1 MPSCSHYVKSQNAKV
16 HDVILRMISSLSGC
30 IILCRLSC
38 WLRWRLGMVFRKWLV
53 RCADKS
59 QVIRLDL
66 AVGIFLKD
74 LILKKNTPKIEL
86 CHLFCQK
93 LIKKNKAFQCHVF
106 PTSKSEEKR
115 YNVMYIFYFR
125 YRVLNVFNLNF
136 VPSNVLLFSKKL
148 WFKNK

>member
-1 MPSCSHYVKSQNAKV
+1 MITMSCSIDKKALLLVVFLCKENQSFFFKNLEKTENTLFCV
-16 HDVILRMISSLSGC
+16 HNEAQFLLR
-30 IILCRLSC
+30 IIHLKPKHI
-38 WLRWRLGMVFRKWLV
+38 FH
-53 RCADKS
+53 
-59 QVIRLDL
+59 
-66 AVGIFLKD
+66 FLKRFD
-74 LILKKNTPKIEL
+74 FEKKTHQKSSFVIF
-86 CHLFCQK
+86 FCQK

-148 WFKNK
+148 